1 MGRKRPRERSP
12 EFETG
17 SDSSDSID
25 EFEVDTHQVDEVM
38 SDAAVLESDDLS
50 SSDDDISEKLM
61 YKHVL
66 DKYRKLSKMKRDLKR
81 KLLLQSMRN
90 KHVQNKPKETFSRF
104 SVTSFSKVVRAVSGS
119 KRDVIDSY
127 GFGSLLSFDK
137 CFVPWKFA
145 TWIAQQVDYKSGDLL
160 FSGQVISLTPAS
172 VSSVLGLPVGG
183 LPFPTDINAGKSIIL
198 ETFNKQSLPSVMF
211 FVDKLTE
218 ELDTLSDEQIFISF
232 LLVALNTFLC
242 PNSSQIP
249 SQKYLGI
256 FADISIAKQFDWCG
270 YILSWLFQHIR
281 TFNRGKSGNVKE
293 QGTLGGCL
301 YYLAVLY
308 LDFVDFGPRNVPHD
322 IPRICV
328 WKQNM
333 IQSYCQLDMKSKGC
347 YGLRPKL
354 SFSETCYAKNPG
366 LLNCPPPLVL
376 DNDFMDKLDSV
387 SRCKLPADLKISI
400 CSIIQKH
407 TLNSGVSVQMDLTA
421 ISVLPRSVHEILT
434 KLLQHA
440 SSVDFRSKK
449 LVLEIMKV
457 ITEYPHDDEEPV
469 PSDVQHPEA
478 TNVNSAGTSADH
490 GQDDGPLSERNSFHA
505 NTSPISSP
513 QVAQV
518 ANEDFSPS
526 EIVPSQYKLVSAK
539 LNHYGDE
546 NCKQNSTLTNES
558 PATPSGLSKRVVLPV
573 DSCPPR
579 SGPQPL
585 IKKTKSRF
593 IASSA
598 IASQSNM
605 ALLRKPLCDISNLDV
620 DVPESSHRN
629 KVKPPRQS
637 EPAKDVIMLLD
648 EDDSFVPDSL
658 SPRRPSYVHLIDEK
672 STQDSE
678 KENFS
683 TQLTQRFA
691 SSASATKRKETP
703 DIQIVAQKSL
713 SQSTRDMTK
722 IADDIYNKK
731 FCTKPVIESSD
742 PTCDLTS
749 AFQCS
754 PCTYPE
760 PKLPYVPRD
769 SSTGGKL
776 PPHGPRRAI
785 KPAPL
790 FQGDYET
797 EKHRISLSAS
807 DLKNYKAICS
817 LANCD
822 SNRDDVLVLGKV
834 RCTFW
839 AFGDSLKPDGFV
851 NSFVMSAYCYSL
863 FLKPPCQSE
872 QSKAHYFFA
881 NIGAELMKDPEECNQ
896 DVLSRAFK
904 ISHRSRPLDRCN
916 NLFFPILFSNHWTVF
931 VVSIKDQKFVF
942 LDSLHHKDHEY
953 QEIVRESVVPS
964 FMLHWDKYVKVPMD
978 FDEYSFLYPEMPQQ
992 AIENRVDSGIYAMM
1006 CLQYWK
1012 SPRTVLSKFFDS
1024 RDVPRI
1030 RIKVANDLLRMPENT
1045 GLKDR
1050 VFDFQS

>member
-1 MGRKRPRERSP
+1 
-12 EFETG
+12 
-17 SDSSDSID
+17 
-25 EFEVDTHQVDEVM
+25 M
-38 SDAAVLESDDLS
+38 SDAAVLESDGLS
-50 SSDDDISEKLM
+50 SSEDDFSEKFL

-66 DKYRKLSKMKRDLKR
+66 DKYRKLSKVKRDLKR
-81 KLLLQSMRN
+81 KLLRQSMRN
-90 KHVQNKPKETFSRF
+90 NQLHNKPKETFSRF

-119 KRDVIDSY
+119 KRAVIESY

-145 TWIAQQVDYKSGDLL
+145 KWIAQQVDYKSGDLL
-160 FSGQVISLTPAS
+160 IAGKVISLTPAS
-172 VSSVLGLPVGG
+172 VSSVLGLPLGG
-183 LPFPTDINAGKSIIL
+183 FPFPIDINAGKSIIL
-198 ETFNKQSLPSVMF
+198 QTFNKQSLPSVMF
-211 FVDKLTE
+211 FVEKLTE
-218 ELDTLSDEQIFISF
+218 ELDSLSDEQIFISF

-256 FADISIAKQFDWCG
+256 FADISIAKEFDWCG

-281 TFNRGKSGNVKE
+281 TFNRGKASKVKE
-293 QGTLGGCL
+293 EGTLGGCL

-322 IPRICV
+322 IPRISV

-333 IQSYCQLDMKSKGC
+333 IQSYSQLDMKSKGC

-354 SFSETCYAKNPG
+354 SFSDTCYAKNPG
-366 LLNCPPPLVL
+366 LLNCPPLLVL
-376 DNDFMDKLDSV
+376 DNDFMDNLDLV
-387 SRCKLPADLKISI
+387 SRCKLPAALKTSI

-407 TLNSGVSVQMDLTA
+407 TLNSGLSVQMDLTA
-421 ISVLPRSVHEILT
+421 ISSLPHSVHAILK

-440 SSVDFRSKK
+440 STVDFRSKK

-457 ITEYPHDDEEPV
+457 ITEYPHDVEEPV
-469 PSDVQHPEA
+469 PSDVQHAQA
-478 TNVNSAGTSADH
+478 TNVNSPGTSAHH
-490 GQDDGPLSERNSFHA
+490 GEDGGPPSERNSFHA

-526 EIVPSQYKLVSAK
+526 ELVPSQYKLLSAK

-546 NCKQNSTLTNES
+546 NPKQNSTLTNES
-558 PATPSGLSKRVVLPV
+558 PATPSGLSKRVVLPF
-573 DSCPPR
+573 DSYPSR
-579 SGPQPL
+579 SGPQPF

-593 IASSA
+593 IPSSA
-598 IASQSNM
+598 ISSQSNM

-629 KVKPPRQS
+629 QVKPPRES

-658 SPRRPSYVHLIDEK
+658 SPRRPSYVNLIDEK

-683 TQLTQRFA
+683 TQLTQRTASRVTPKLKSVDRHVQFA

-703 DIQIVAQKSL
+703 DIQIVSQKSL
-713 SQSTRDMTK
+713 SQSVRDMTK
-722 IADDIYNKK
+722 LADDIYNKK
-731 FCTKPVIESSD
+731 FCTKP
-742 PTCDLTS
+742 
-749 AFQCS
+749 
-754 PCTYPE
+754 
-760 PKLPYVPRD
+760 LPYVPKD

-776 PPHGPRRAI
+776 PLHGPRRAI

-790 FQGDYET
+790 FQGEYET

-807 DLKNYKAICS
+807 ELKNYKAICS

-863 FLKPPCQSE
+863 FLKPPSQSE

-881 NIGAELMKDPEECNQ
+881 NIGAELMKDPEESNQ
-896 DVLSRAFK
+896 DILSRAFK

-916 NLFFPILFSNHWTVF
+916 NHWTVF
-931 VVSIKDQKFVF
+931 VVNIKDQKFVF

-992 AIENRVDSGIYAMM
+992 AIDNRVDSGIYAMM

-1050 VFDFQS
+1050 VFDFQC

>member
-1 MGRKRPRERSP
+1 MGRKRAREHPP
-12 EFETG
+12 EFEIG

-25 EFEVDTHQVDEVM
+25 DFEVDTHQGDEVM
-38 SDAAVLESDDLS
+38 SDAAVLESDGLS
-50 SSDDDISEKLM
+50 SSEDDFSEKFL

-66 DKYRKLSKMKRDLKR
+66 DKYRKLSKVKRDLKR
-81 KLLLQSMRN
+81 KLLL
-90 KHVQNKPKETFSRF
+90 
-104 SVTSFSKVVRAVSGS
+104 VRAVSGS
-119 KRDVIDSY
+119 KRAVIESY

-145 TWIAQQVDYKSGDLL
+145 KWIAQQVDYKSGDLL
-160 FSGQVISLTPAS
+160 IAGKVISLTPAS
-172 VSSVLGLPVGG
+172 VSSVLGLPLGG
-183 LPFPTDINAGKSIIL
+183 LPFPIDINAGKSIIL
-198 ETFNKQSLPSVMF
+198 QTFNKQSLPSVMF

-218 ELDTLSDEQIFISF
+218 ELDSLSDEQIFISF

-256 FADISIAKQFDWCG
+256 FTDISIAKEFDWCG

-281 TFNRGKSGNVKE
+281 TFNRGKASKVKE
-293 QGTLGGCL
+293 EGTLGGCL

-308 LDFVDFGPRNVPHD
+308 LDFVDFGPHNVPHD
-322 IPRICV
+322 IPRISV

-333 IQSYCQLDMKSKGC
+333 IQSYSQLDMKSKAC

-354 SFSETCYAKNPG
+354 SFSDTCYAKNPG
-366 LLNCPPPLVL
+366 LLN
-376 DNDFMDKLDSV
+376 SI
-387 SRCKLPADLKISI
+387 SSLP
-400 CSIIQKH
+400 H
-407 TLNSGVSVQMDLTA
+407 
-421 ISVLPRSVHEILT
+421 SVHAILT

-440 SSVDFRSKK
+440 STVDFRSKK

-457 ITEYPHDDEEPV
+457 ITEYPHDVEEPV
-469 PSDVQHPEA
+469 PSDVQHAQA
-478 TNVNSAGTSADH
+478 TNVNSPGTSAHH
-490 GQDDGPLSERNSFHA
+490 GEDGGPPSERNSFHA

-526 EIVPSQYKLVSAK
+526 ELVPSQYKLLSAK

-546 NCKQNSTLTNES
+546 NPKQNSTLTNES
-558 PATPSGLSKRVVLPV
+558 PATPSGLSKRVVLPF
-573 DSCPPR
+573 DSYPSR
-579 SGPQPL
+579 SGPQPF
-585 IKKTKSRF
+585 IKKTKLRF
-593 IASSA
+593 IPSSA
-598 IASQSNM
+598 ISSQSNM

-629 KVKPPRQS
+629 QVKPPRES

-648 EDDSFVPDSL
+648 DDDSFVPDSL
-658 SPRRPSYVHLIDEK
+658 SPRRLSYVNLIDEK

-683 TQLTQRFA
+683 TQLTQRTACRVTPKLKSVDRHVQFA

-703 DIQIVAQKSL
+703 DIQIISQKSL
-713 SQSTRDMTK
+713 SQSVRDMTK
-722 IADDIYNKK
+722 LVDDIYNKK
-731 FCTKPVIESSD
+731 FCTKPVIESGD
-742 PTCDLTS
+742 RTCDLTS
-749 AFQCS
+749 ASQRS
-754 PCTYPE
+754 PSTYPE
-760 PKLPYVPRD
+760 PKLPYVPKD

-776 PPHGPRRAI
+776 PLHGPRRAI

-790 FQGDYET
+790 FQGEYET

-807 DLKNYKAICS
+807 ELKNYKAICS

-822 SNRDDVLVLGKV
+822 SNGDDVLVLGKV
-834 RCTFW
+834 RCRFW

-863 FLKPPCQSE
+863 LLKPPSQSE

-881 NIGAELMKDPEECNQ
+881 NIGAELMKDPEESNQ
-896 DVLSRAFK
+896 DILSHAFK

-931 VVSIKDQKFVF
+931 VVNIKDQKFVF

-992 AIENRVDSGIYAMM
+992 AIDNRVGSGIYAMM

-1012 SPRTVLSKFFDS
+1012 SP
-1024 RDVPRI
+1024 
-1030 RIKVANDLLRMPENT
+1030 
-1045 GLKDR
+1045 
-1050 VFDFQS
+1050 

>member
-66 DKYRKLSKMKRDLKR
+66 DK
-81 KLLLQSMRN
+81 
-90 KHVQNKPKETFSRF
+90 
-104 SVTSFSKVVRAVSGS
+104 
-119 KRDVIDSY
+119 
-127 GFGSLLSFDK
+127 
-137 CFVPWKFA
+137 
-145 TWIAQQVDYKSGDLL
+145 
-160 FSGQVISLTPAS
+160 
-172 VSSVLGLPVGG
+172 
-183 LPFPTDINAGKSIIL
+183 
-198 ETFNKQSLPSVMF
+198 
-211 FVDKLTE
+211 
-218 ELDTLSDEQIFISF
+218 
-232 LLVALNTFLC
+232 
-242 PNSSQIP
+242 
-249 SQKYLGI
+249 
-256 FADISIAKQFDWCG
+256 
-270 YILSWLFQHIR
+270 
-281 TFNRGKSGNVKE
+281 
-293 QGTLGGCL
+293 
-301 YYLAVLY
+301 VLY

-333 IQSYCQLDMKSKGC
+333 IQSCSQLDMKSKGC
-347 YGLRPKL
+347 H
-354 SFSETCYAKNPG
+354 AKNPG

-376 DNDFMDKLDSV
+376 DNDFMEKLDSV

-407 TLNSGVSVQMDLTA
+407 TLNSGVSVEMDLTA

-440 SSVDFRSKK
+440 STVDFRSKK

-490 GQDDGPLSERNSFHA
+490 GQYDGPLSERNSFHA

-526 EIVPSQYKLVSAK
+526 EIVPSQYKL

-558 PATPSGLSKRVVLPV
+558 PATPIGLSKRVVLPV

-648 EDDSFVPDSL
+648 EDDSFAPDSL

-672 STQDSE
+672 TASRVTPKLKSVDCHVQ
-678 KENFS
+678 
-683 TQLTQRFA
+683 FA

-713 SQSTRDMTK
+713 SQSTHDMTK

-760 PKLPYVPRD
+760 PKLPYVARD

-881 NIGAELMKDPEECNQ
+881 NIGAELMKDPEESNQ

-916 NLFFPILFSNHWTVF
+916 N
-931 VVSIKDQKFVF
+931 
-942 LDSLHHKDHEY
+942 
-953 QEIVRESVVPS
+953 VPS

-978 FDEYSFLYPEMPQQ
+978 FDEYNFLYPKMPQQ

-1045 GLKDR
+1045 GLEDR